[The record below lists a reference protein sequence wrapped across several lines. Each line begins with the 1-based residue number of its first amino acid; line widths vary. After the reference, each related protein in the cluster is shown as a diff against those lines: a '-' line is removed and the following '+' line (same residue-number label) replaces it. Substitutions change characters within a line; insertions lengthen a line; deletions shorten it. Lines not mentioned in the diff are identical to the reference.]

1 MAIKY
6 RRNVVMREG
15 TAAELAAD
23 ATVYPQN
30 VLLFATDTG
39 VLKIGNGVDTYSTLS
54 GPNQAAAQVD
64 SVATTVAGVVTD
76 FNALLAKLRAAGLM
90 A

>member
-1 MAIKY
+1 MSVKY

-15 TAAELAAD
+15 TAAELAAE

-39 VLKIGNGVDTYSTLS
+39 VLKIGNGVDVYSALAS
-54 GPNQAAAQVD
+54 PNQAASQSD
-64 SVATTVAGVVTD
+64 SVASTIADVVID
-76 FNALLAKLRAAGLM
+76 FNALLAKLKAAGLM